1 MAYENSAG
9 LGVHNQYGP
18 RTSGG
23 EEGVFKT
30 YGKSCE
36 YVVEL
41 PSAGLNYTVPK
52 AARGGVVVT
61 SVDLNFV
68 VGTVTHIAIGG
79 VAVYD
84 STTPV
89 TLPVKLTGANTGV
102 VVVTGGTDGPVVIG
116 YEDIV
121 SP

>member
-1 MAYENSAG
+1 MGYENSAG

-18 RTSGG
+18 RASGG

-41 PSAGLNYTVPK
+41 PSAGLNYAVPK
-52 AARGGVVVT
+52 ADRGGVVVT
-61 SVDLNFV
+61 SIDLNFV
-68 VGTVTHIAIGG
+68 TGTVTAITIGG
-79 VAVYD
+79 VAVYN
-84 STTPV
+84 SV
-89 TLPVKLTGANTGV
+89 TAVPLPVKLTGANTGV

-116 YEDIV
+116 YEDIAA
-121 SP
+121 